1 MVIWYF
7 LFRPLLRVSHIW
19 FICCLSP
26 GSSLIRSSSFSK
38 GRRQESLYTCC
49 SAAQLDRR
57 SSGKSRVVGFSV
69 TFGFATNKIVRDDSE
84 YLHTQQCTQDYL
96 ELTESSRA
104 LRKLSA
110 RRLGKG
116 DTLGRPTRRSSF
128 LGHLRKL
135 FFRHRMISRQ
145 VKRQR
150 PLLSRILVAPP
161 A

>member
-1 MVIWYF
+1 MSTIGFGYLVFSLPAPSQSFAHLVYLLLKSWF
-7 LFRPLLRVSHIW
+7 LSHSLLKFLEQAESAEGAVR
-19 FICCLSP
+19 C
-26 GSSLIRSSSFSK
+26 GK
-38 GRRQESLYTCC
+38 GEETHESLYTCC

-104 LRKLSA
+104 LRKLTA

-116 DTLGRPTRRSSF
+116 GTLGRPTRRSSF
-128 LGHLRKL
+128 LGHLRNP
-135 FFRHRMISRQ
+135 FFR
-145 VKRQR
+145 
-150 PLLSRILVAPP
+150 APDDN
-161 A
+161 